1 MRIHHPGASA
11 AFRRLD
17 ASGAFVDTEG
27 EETPETPMTELTD
40 QAPLT
45 LAPTL
50 AEAARAALGKRNLV
64 LIGLMGAGKSAIGR
78 MTAQALGIPFIDSD
92 HEIERVSRMSITDL
106 FAAYG
111 EAEFRAL
118 ETRVIKR
125 LLRSGPRVVST
136 GGGAYVNENTRRHI
150 RRGGLTVWLNADL
163 DVLWERVNKRDTRPL
178 LKTENPRQTLEN
190 LMNARYPIYAQADL
204 TVLSRD
210 VKKETMVEEVLAA
223 IASSKAKT

>member
-1 MRIHHPGASA
+1 
-11 AFRRLD
+11 
-17 ASGAFVDTEG
+17 
-27 EETPETPMTELTD
+27 MTELIDPAT
-40 QAPLT
+40 
-45 LAPTL
+45 PTL
-50 AEAARAALGKRNLV
+50 AEQARAALGKRNLV

-78 MTAQALGIPFIDSD
+78 MTAQTLGIPFIDSD
-92 HEIERVSRMSITDL
+92 HEIERVSRMSISDL

-136 GGGAYVNENTRRHI
+136 GGGAYINENTRRHI
-150 RRGGLTVWLNADL
+150 RRGGLTVWLKADL

-190 LMNARYPIYAQADL
+190 LMNARYPVYAEADL

-223 IASSKAKT
+223 ITAAGRRT

>member
-1 MRIHHPGASA
+1 
-11 AFRRLD
+11 
-17 ASGAFVDTEG
+17 
-27 EETPETPMTELTD
+27 MTELTD

-45 LAPTL
+45 LA
-50 AEAARAALGKRNLV
+50 AEARAALGKRNLV

-78 MTAQALGIPFIDSD
+78 MTAQALGIPFVDSD

-136 GGGAYVNENTRRHI
+136 GGGAYINENTRRHI
-150 RRGGLTVWLNADL
+150 KRGGLTVWLNADL
-163 DVLWERVNKRDTRPL
+163 DVLWERVSKRDTRPL

-190 LMNARYPIYAQADL
+190 LMNARYPIYAEADL
-204 TVLSRD
+204 TVMSRD

-223 IASSKAKT
+223 ITAAGPRNQTR

>member
-1 MRIHHPGASA
+1 
-11 AFRRLD
+11 
-17 ASGAFVDTEG
+17 
-27 EETPETPMTELTD
+27 MTELID
-40 QAPLT
+40 QAP
-45 LAPTL
+45 PTL
-50 AEAARAALGKRNLV
+50 AEQARAALGKRNLV

-78 MTAQALGIPFIDSD
+78 MAAQALGVPFVDSD

-136 GGGAYVNENTRRHI
+136 GGGAYINENTRRHI
-150 RRGGLTVWLNADL
+150 KRGGLTVWLNADL

-190 LMNARYPIYAQADL
+190 LMNARYPIYAEADL
-204 TVLSRD
+204 TVMSRD

-223 IASSKAKT
+223 ITAAGPRNQTR